1 MSDSKPKVAVPGSD
15 SVRSG
20 VGSHLPLR
28 EFSGFFWSRQHSLY
42 LSLGHTD
49 DSKHGESWKSPEITS
64 TLVSG
69 HAPWQHFKTKATTQ
83 KRLGKRGKGHS
94 QLYKHKTRN

>member
-28 EFSGFFWSRQHSLY
+28 EFSGFFWSRQHSL
-42 LSLGHTD
+42 
-49 DSKHGESWKSPEITS
+49 
-64 TLVSG
+64 
-69 HAPWQHFKTKATTQ
+69 
-83 KRLGKRGKGHS
+83 
-94 QLYKHKTRN
+94 